1 MCKLF
6 KLKNLN
12 TLWYLNICSPVEIL
26 LELLGLGHFISPFQS
41 QQWAMRVHIHPSGSP
56 ADLWVEKP
64 ISIAMLACELVE
76 QMMSYLLHRSAGP
89 KQQGHA
95 PLPTTQ
101 LHQPPVYLSIS
112 IGWTYLLHC
121 CFPRLFFQFYSW
133 PDVLANPAWPWN
145 FLRMNSK
152 RTKCSQL
159 WAERVKISLASLSGS
174 GGTGA
179 QCMFTRLWVLRDS
192 LNCWRQRHCYSASA
206 LTQHQ
211 LNCSVTLIKIW
222 YQVSADSE
230 AAIKLLEY
238 TGNASFQCPPLSMDV
253 TPNYTLPHFLCLF
266 WSSQSRLAVK
276 RDWGR
281 SSLKGKCIVCNCKDF
296 SGSLQWNW

>member
-12 TLWYLNICSPVEIL
+12 TLWYLKIGSPVEIL

-56 ADLWVEKP
+56 ADLWVEEP
-64 ISIAMLACELVE
+64 ISIAMLACELVK

-112 IGWTYLLHC
+112 IGWIYLLHC

-159 WAERVKISLASLSGS
+159 WAERVRISLASLSGS
-174 GGTGA
+174 GGAGA
-179 QCMFTRLWVLRDS
+179 MHVYQALSAQRFTQLLAATALLLSFCIDSTSAQLFGDTDKDLISSLSRFRGSNQTPRIYRQCL
-192 LNCWRQRHCYSASA
+192 
-206 LTQHQ
+206 
-211 LNCSVTLIKIW
+211 
-222 YQVSADSE
+222 
-230 AAIKLLEY
+230 
-238 TGNASFQCPPLSMDV
+238 LSMPPSFNGCD
-253 TPNYTLPHFLCLF
+253 
-266 WSSQSRLAVK
+266 S
-276 RDWGR
+276 
-281 SSLKGKCIVCNCKDF
+281 
-296 SGSLQWNW
+296 